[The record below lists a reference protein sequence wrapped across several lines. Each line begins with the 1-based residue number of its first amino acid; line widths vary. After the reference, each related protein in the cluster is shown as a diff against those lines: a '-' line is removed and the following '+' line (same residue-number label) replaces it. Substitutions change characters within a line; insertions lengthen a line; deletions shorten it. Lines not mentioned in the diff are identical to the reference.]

1 MKILFVLGARS
12 EWGYIK
18 PILVELK
25 KKNHKAGIF
34 ACHTSIINRFGNLIS
49 EIEADGFEISGKFFT
64 AFDGDNKIAMAKSIG
79 SVINSATDFLSNN
92 NYDWVIVSGDRV
104 EQLGF
109 TIAAAVMYIPIA
121 HVQAGERSGNID
133 GVSRH
138 AIARFAHLHLA
149 SNQDA
154 ADRLI
159 ASGEDEK
166 RVFITGAPQLDELI
180 SSEVPS
186 VGELLERSIILE
198 ENFIVAVVHG
208 STDELDLGNRISTL
222 ISALL
227 KQSTPIIW
235 IAANNDDGKYEV
247 ENQIKKSLRRKDK
260 FFANLNRLDY
270 LSLLQNCKFI
280 IGNSSSGI
288 LEAPTFGIPAIN
300 LGIRQSMRLKGTN
313 VIDCDFNENDILK
326 AITTA
331 TSIEFRK
338 ISLEGKNPYGD
349 GGSSRRIIDILE
361 KIKPNHEFLLKQITY

>member
-25 KKNHKAGIF
+25 KKNHNAGIF

-121 HVQAGERSGNID
+121 HIQAGERSGNID

-159 ASGEDEK
+159 TSGEDEK
-166 RVFITGAPQLDELI
+166 RVFVTGAPQLDELI
-180 SSEVPS
+180 SSDIPTVD
-186 VGELLERSIILE
+186 ELIERRIVVE
-198 ENFIVAVVHG
+198 KNYIVAVIHG
-208 STDELDLGNRISTL
+208 STDELNLTDGISTL
-222 ISALL
+222 ISVLL
-227 KQSTPIIW
+227 KNSSPIIW
-235 IAANNDDGKYEV
+235 IAANNDDGKYQV
-247 ENQIKKSLRRKDK
+247 ENQIKKSLRLNDK
-260 FFANLNRLDY
+260 FFTNLNRLDY

-288 LEAPTFGIPAIN
+288 LEAPTFGVPAIN
-300 LGIRQSMRLKGTN
+300 LGNRQSMRLRGVN
-313 VIDCDFNENDILK
+313 VIDCDFNENEILN
-326 AITTA
+326 AISKA
-331 TSIEFRK
+331 TSNEFKK
-338 ISLEGKNPYGD
+338 IASEGENPYGD
-349 GGSSRRIIDILE
+349 GGSSKKIIEILE